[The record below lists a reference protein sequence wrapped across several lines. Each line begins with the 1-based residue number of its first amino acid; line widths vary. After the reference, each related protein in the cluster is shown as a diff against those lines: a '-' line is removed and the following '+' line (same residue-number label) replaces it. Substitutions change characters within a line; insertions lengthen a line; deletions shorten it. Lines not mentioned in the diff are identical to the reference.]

1 MIRETTNCTPST
13 YVDPANDLQHRT
25 VLVGINISGGFEQM
39 NKDRTSAKHTDSS
52 RKGSYGIDAP
62 YLLPVPAL
70 LIVVNIVNGVISG
83 TLWPFVAAVVVMA
96 CGGFGLYASKRGK
109 FLVWAELLDQLSLSG
124 DERILDMGC
133 GRGAILLLAAERLT
147 TGRAVGVDLWRKGDQ
162 SGNAADVTMSNA
174 VAEGVADRVELHT
187 ADMAALPFED
197 DSFDVIVSNIAVH
210 NIKGRISREKAIEE
224 AVRVLR
230 PGGRVMIADIFGT
243 RQYSAH
249 LMKLGMRNVECH
261 DLGWRLWWSGPW
273 LATRLVTAY
282 KTST

>member
-1 MIRETTNCTPST
+1 
-13 YVDPANDLQHRT
+13 
-25 VLVGINISGGFEQM
+25 M
-39 NKDRTSAKHTDSS
+39 NEDRTSAKHTDSS

-109 FLVWAELLDQLSLSG
+109 FLVWAEMLDQLSLSG

-162 SGNAADVTMSNA
+162 SGNAAEVTMSNA

-230 PGGRVMIADIFGT
+230 PGGRLMIADIFDT